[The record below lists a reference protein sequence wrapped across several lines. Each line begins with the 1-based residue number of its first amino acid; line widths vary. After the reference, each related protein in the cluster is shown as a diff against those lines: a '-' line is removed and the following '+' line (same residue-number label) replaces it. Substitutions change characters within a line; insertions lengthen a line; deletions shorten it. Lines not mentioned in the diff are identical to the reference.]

1 MFPSVRKP
9 LPTGNR
15 VYNLYNYK
23 REHNF
28 ERQRAQATPGQANVP
43 VCGDTGNMA
52 NSLCLLTEMSSRQEG
67 NKEKSG

>member
-1 MFPSVRKP
+1 MLLSVRKP

-15 VYNLYNYK
+15 VYNYK
-23 REHNF
+23 QEHNF
-28 ERQRAQATPGQANVP
+28 ERQREQATPGQANVP

-67 NKEKSG
+67 TKEKSG